1 VLVGQDGQ
9 SWIRRMTT
17 CTTSKVRAPVRL
29 RALFGK
35 KISLSLSRYSIFTE
49 LRSPMFWKFPHS
61 DLNNFD
67 NTLTQLVK
75 NDRTHVYN
83 FQERH
88 FFRTQLKLRG
98 APLPRKGLVRLKT
111 SQCKHIQVT
120 LDICLITISK
130 NDRLAPGEPMVTLF
144 G

>member
-1 VLVGQDGQ
+1 MYYKQ
-9 SWIRRMTT
+9 SKST
-17 CTTSKVRAPVRL
+17 CSAKSFVWEKNL
-29 RALFGK
+29 
-35 KISLSLSRYSIFTE
+35 SLSLSLQYLHRAKVTHVLEIS
-49 LRSPMFWKFPHS
+49 LS

-130 NDRLAPGEPMVTLF
+130 NDRLASGEPMVTLF